1 MQLTIQD
8 VAKFFNVPERTIY
21 RWINQ
26 NYIPV
31 YQVNDQ
37 YRFNKSELIEWAS
50 AKKLEVYPEFFSSDE
65 EDLPLPTLTESLK
78 SGGIYYKVPGLDKE
92 SVLHNMVN
100 LMQLPQ
106 EVNRDFICQI
116 LMAREK
122 MASTGVGD
130 GIAIP
135 HVRNPVIL
143 NITDPIVNLCLLE
156 NPVDFGALDGNPVHV
171 LFTLIC
177 PTPRVHLHLI
187 SRLAFVLHS
196 QDFKALV
203 LRHGS
208 QEEILQGIEKAETK
222 LCKSKTDTGAQH

>member
-8 VAKFFNVPERTIY
+8 VAKIFNVPERTIY

-26 NYIPV
+26 KYIPV

-37 YRFNKSELIEWAS
+37 YRFNKSELIEWATS
-50 AKKLEVYPEFFSSDE
+50 KKIAVYPEFFSSDE
-65 EDLPLPTLTESLK
+65 EELPLPTLTDSLRA
-78 SGGIYYKVPGLDKE
+78 GGIHYNVAGKDKD
-92 SVLHNMVN
+92 SALHNMIN
-100 LMQLPQ
+100 LMQLPS
-106 EVNRDFICQI
+106 EVNRDFIWEI

-122 MASTGVGD
+122 MASTGIGD

-143 NITDPIVNLCLLE
+143 NISDPVVNLCFLE

-196 QDFKALV
+196 QELKDLV

-208 QEEILQGIEKAETK
+208 QEEVLQGIEKAETK
-222 LCKSKTDTGAQH
+222 LCKPKTDTGA